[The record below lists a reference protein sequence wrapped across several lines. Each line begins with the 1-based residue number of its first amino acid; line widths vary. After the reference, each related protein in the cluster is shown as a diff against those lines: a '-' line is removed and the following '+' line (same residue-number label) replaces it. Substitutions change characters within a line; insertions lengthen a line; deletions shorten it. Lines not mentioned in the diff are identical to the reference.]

1 MFLLRLLTLLLCLA
15 SLPVHAASRF
25 WCNGRFLDPAAK
37 PFDAQ
42 HLKVAQRGYLY
53 AIAAALALQKDNPES
68 RQHYFT
74 PPPRLREIDRPR
86 RDRSGFEA
94 ATFELLDV
102 PGGKVKELVVAFTG
116 SNDETDWQQTNFG
129 TDTRQYQLARQY
141 LRRMA
146 GKPEYAGLRL
156 VATGFSLG
164 GALAVHVTKH
174 RETRTLVSETW
185 VFNPSPRTYV
195 SPQIDR
201 RIWLA
206 ATANDG
212 LSLARDA
219 AIALLPGVSQIG
231 APASQRAE
239 GFYLLDANPVVSHY
253 RWVLTRNLLHVA
265 DLALLTAHGP
275 AAASEALDILQAS
288 RFRACQSPAN

>member
-1 MFLLRLLTLLLCLA
+1 MFLLRLFILLLCLA
-15 SLPVHAASRF
+15 SLPVQAASRF
-25 WCNGRFLDPAAK
+25 WCNGRFLEPAAK

-42 HLKVAQRGYLY
+42 HLLVAQRGYLY

-68 RQHYFT
+68 RQHYFA

-86 RDRSGFEA
+86 RHASGFEA
-94 ATFELLDV
+94 ATFELLDA

-116 SNDETDWQQTNFG
+116 SNDETDWKQTNFG

-156 VATGFSLG
+156 IATGFSLG

-174 RETRTLVSETW
+174 RDTRALVHETW
-185 VFNPSPRTYV
+185 AFNPSPRTYV

-212 LSLARDA
+212 LGLARDA
-219 AIALLPGVSQIG
+219 AIALLPGVSKIG
-231 APASQRAE
+231 APTSQRAE

-265 DLALLTAHGP
+265 DLALHTAQGP
-275 AAASEALDILQAS
+275 DAPSEALEILKRS
-288 RFRACQSPAN
+288 RFKACGKP